1 MNIQQ
6 LFPHLGKVIAGA
18 GSRHFTRL
26 LHDLI
31 NASLPVDATHVTQY
45 RASSGIPVAGPVPRN
60 CIGSTSPNSAPPP
73 EPIVLSPEQL
83 KAAQLYEHAGD
94 TYRVIA
100 GQVGNEPVK
109 AAANCQMHLASYQQK
124 NGQRCVI
131 SVFRTASEEAF
142 TPQERAKLKDLA
154 LMLLPII
161 EEHIASTT
169 PSASNVTALHGR
181 SHRVDNKVPALSGLR
196 ERFQERLCA
205 CELNLSER
213 ETEVCIGLLAGHTVP
228 ELAERLA
235 LKVSTVESYFKR
247 AAVKM
252 SINGR
257 RALLRWLHAS
267 EPTENLQLLRK
278 GA

>member
-6 LFPHLGKVIAGA
+6 LFPYLGKVIAGT
-18 GSRHFTRL
+18 GSRQFTRL

-31 NASLPVDATHVTQY
+31 NASLPVDATRVTQY

-60 CIGSTSPNSAPPP
+60 CVGSASPNSPTPL
-73 EPIVLSPEQL
+73 EPIVLSPEQI
-83 KAAQLYEHAGD
+83 KAAHLYESASGVSAAISGQAGSD
-94 TYRVIA
+94 
-100 GQVGNEPVK
+100 PVK
-109 AAANCQMHLASYQQK
+109 AASSCQLHLASYQHK
-124 NGQRCVI
+124 DGQRCVI
-131 SVFRTASEEAF
+131 SVFRTAPCEAF
-142 TPQERAKLKDLA
+142 TYQERAQLKDLS

-161 EEHIASTT
+161 EEHIASVT
-169 PSASNVTALHGR
+169 PSTTNVTAMPLRPHC
-181 SHRVDNKVPALSGLR
+181 SDNEDPALSGLR

-213 ETEVCIGLLAGHTVP
+213 ETEVCVGLLSGHTVP
-228 ELAERLA
+228 ELAQHLA

-267 EPTENLQLLRK
+267 DPTHNLQLLQK

>member
-6 LFPHLGKVIAGA
+6 LFPHLGKVIAGT

-31 NASLPVDATHVTQY
+31 NTLLPVDVTHVSQY
-45 RASSGIPVAGPVPRN
+45 RTSSGIPVAGPVPRN
-60 CIGSTSPNSAPPP
+60 CIGNASPHNAPPP
-73 EPIVLSPEQL
+73 EPIVLSLEQL
-83 KAAQLYEHAGD
+83 KAAQLYESASDNARVMAGRAD
-94 TYRVIA
+94 I
-100 GQVGNEPVK
+100 ELVK
-109 AAANCQMHLASYQQK
+109 VPGHCQMHLASYQQK
-124 NGQRCVI
+124 NGYRCVI
-131 SVFRTASEEAF
+131 SVFRNASCEPF

-161 EEHIASTT
+161 EEHIASIT
-169 PSASNVTALHGR
+169 PSTGNVTALHAR
-181 SHRVDNKVPALSGLR
+181 TPQVPALNGLR

-267 EPTENLQLLRK
+267 DPAENIQLLR